1 MTDLI
6 VNTKYGKLQG
16 FEKDGINCWYGV
28 PYAKPP
34 LGDLRFRRAV
44 ECEPWEGTKD
54 CSKFGGRAH
63 QFKLRKISETK
74 ADSEDCLYLNILRKN
89 NDKKNLPVFVNI
101 HGGYLYFLSAQDET
115 YTSPT
120 FAQDDLLYISVEYRL
135 GPLGCFD
142 FSIYDKEKFDSNCC
156 LSDQIMALKW
166 IKENISA
173 FGGDPNNITING
185 ESAGALSVLSLMAC
199 PSAKGLFHKVIAQ
212 SGYPDSIH
220 TKKSNKLVMDMFLDC
235 LNIKAEEIEKIKTL
249 DIKTL
254 QIATDKLFSNIYKY
268 PGAFWPSF
276 VYDDLLPEDYRNTIK
291 NGSADGVKL
300 LIGTCK
306 NEGTLFG
313 LFHEC
318 PKTKKEIKKM
328 FELNNMSDK
337 FDAID
342 DFYFKQKKGGD
353 SSPTANFAK
362 DYMFLLGSLEVADIV
377 SQNNQDVWMYRFD
390 YMPILFRAIGL
401 KATHGIDISM
411 TFLDNE
417 YSMNTLWFL
426 TRPSS
431 RKLLY
436 NMVHKS
442 FANFAK
448 TGNPNGDQLSVTW
461 EKYDV
466 EKRKTLLID
475 KKPSVVENPE
485 KEIIDLWKNVIQ
497 THTFYK

>member
-135 GPLGCFD
+135 GPLG
-142 FSIYDKEKFDSNCC
+142 S
-156 LSDQIMALKW
+156 
-166 IKENISA
+166 
-173 FGGDPNNITING
+173 
-185 ESAGALSVLSLMAC
+185 LSVLSLMAC

-276 VYDDLLPEDYRNTIK
+276 VYDDLLPEDYR
-291 NGSADGVKL
+291 
-300 LIGTCK
+300 
-306 NEGTLFG
+306 TLFG